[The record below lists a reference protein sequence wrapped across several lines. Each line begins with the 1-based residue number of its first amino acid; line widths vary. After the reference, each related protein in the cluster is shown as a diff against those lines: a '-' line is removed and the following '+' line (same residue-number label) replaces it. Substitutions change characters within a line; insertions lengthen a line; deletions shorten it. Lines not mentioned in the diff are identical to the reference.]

1 MENQKNG
8 SSIMSYPLDQL
19 FNKIRKK
26 KIINSK
32 KDQSSNLE
40 NALEIELIEKFNQ
53 ELNEKLKSIRKSLK
67 NNG

>member
-1 MENQKNG
+1 MAAN
-8 SSIMSYPLDQL
+8 IMSYPLDHL

-40 NALEIELIEKFNQ
+40 NVLEIELIEKFKQ

>member
-1 MENQKNG
+1 MAAN
-8 SSIMSYPLDQL
+8 IMSYPLDQL
-19 FNKIRKK
+19 FNKIRRK

-40 NALEIELIEKFNQ
+40 NALEIEIIEKFNQ